1 MALGQLWEDSSS
13 PFEDVF
19 AAEEEGGV
27 LVTVLDSQGA
37 LLSRHLHRGI
47 HAPDLPPRIV
57 VRMDFTRD
65 PDGDQ

>member
-1 MALGQLWEDSSS
+1 MALELWEDSSS

-19 AAEEEGGV
+19 KAEERGL

-47 HAPDLPPRIV
+47 KAPDLPARTV
-57 VRMDFTRD
+57 VRMDFTKD
-65 PDGDQ
+65 HDGDL